1 MKKSPSLY
9 LTAIVVIF
17 CLLNSTASLAKTRY
31 ITDSFEVMMR
41 TGPSVKNKIVKALKS
56 GTQLDTL
63 KADAGNGYSQVQ
75 TEKGDIGYVL
85 TRYLSQEDSAKNRV
99 VYLEGILAKLKSKPK
114 EIQALLAKSQEQN
127 ESLLSEKNSLTSK
140 LKNTSGELK
149 RIKEISS
156 DAVKLANRN
165 VRLEG
170 EVQQLLLQ
178 LDDVRIQNEALK
190 DNAAYVQQLTMA
202 GILLL
207 GLFLGWV
214 LSRQGKQRRNS
225 WGS

>member
-1 MKKSPSLY
+1 
-9 LTAIVVIF
+9 
-17 CLLNSTASLAKTRY
+17 
-31 ITDSFEVMMR
+31 MR

-75 TEKGDIGYVL
+75 TDKGDIGYVL
-85 TRYLSQEDSAKNRV
+85 TRYLSEEDSAKNRV
-99 VYLEGILAKLKSKPK
+99 VYLEGLLAKLKSKPK
-114 EIQALLAKSQEQN
+114 EIQSLLAKSQEQN
-127 ESLLSEKNSLTSK
+127 EVLLNEKNSLTSK
-140 LKNTSGELK
+140 LQTTSSELK

-156 DAVKLANRN
+156 DAVKIANRN

-178 LDDVRIQNEALK
+178 LDDVRIQNETLK
-190 DNAAYVQQLTMA
+190 DNADYVRNLSMA

-214 LSRQGKQRRNS
+214 LSRQGKQRRDS